1 MARRF
6 TLACAVVTFAMALSV
21 AANEKPTAD
30 YQSRMK
36 SNGMAVQ
43 ALRTHVKALDYDAV
57 AYDAYTIRTNMAR
70 IEAFWADR
78 MVDDATEFA
87 RAVIKG
93 ATNVQMAA
101 VAMDPKAMAAGVS
114 AIDGACAA
122 CHMAH
127 RERLSDMT
135 FEIK

>member
-1 MARRF
+1 MTRPF
-6 TLACAVVTFAMALSV
+6 TLACAVVTFAMALTV

-36 SNGMAVQ
+36 SNGAAVQ
-43 ALRTHVKALDYDAV
+43 ALNAHVKALDYDA
-57 AYDAYTIRTNMAR
+57 ASYDAFTIRTNMAK
-70 IEAFWADR
+70 IEAFWAEK
-78 MVDDATEFA
+78 MVDDATASA

-93 ATNVQMAA
+93 ATDVQMAA
-101 VAMDPKAMAAGVS
+101 VGMDAKGLAAASKV
-114 AIDGACAA
+114 ITDACAA